1 MMMNM
6 DSIEWLNQDRFYSLQ
21 KQLNPSLDLLLY
33 SGCLEKI
40 LTMWIRKE
48 IVENFREINPSVS
61 SEKADFDILKQ
72 WCLEQWGMRLNELF
86 LERKDQLDLVSFR
99 LIRIENQ
106 GVALEVYHRLKEKE
120 SSFDSLAN
128 RFGVLSDQNKDTF
141 RKNKRMG
148 SLPIQLQNKVRTM
161 NPGDLSKPLQT
172 GSDYL
177 IIQVEQFEDAK
188 FTESLKD
195 KILLDQFS
203 SWSLTVVKNIRD
215 RLGSNDM

>member
-33 SGCLEKI
+33 SGCLDKI

-48 IVENFREINPSVS
+48 IVESYRAINPIESN
-61 SEKADFDILKQ
+61 EKADTDILKL
-72 WCLEQWGMRLNELF
+72 WCFEQWGVRLKELF

-128 RFGVLSDQNKDTF
+128 RFGVLSDQTKDTF

-148 SLPIQLQNKVRTM
+148 SLPIRLQNKVRTM
-161 NPGDLSKPLQT
+161 NLGDLSKPLHN

-188 FTESLKD
+188 FTESLK
-195 KILLDQFS
+195 IGRAH
-203 SWSLTVVKNIRD
+203 V
-215 RLGSNDM
+215 

>member
-1 MMMNM
+1 MMI
-6 DSIEWLNQDRFYSLQ
+6 DLHFTEWLNRGRFYSLQ
-21 KQLNPSLDLLLY
+21 QQLNPSLDLLLY
-33 SGCLEKI
+33 SGCLDKI

-48 IVENFREINPSVS
+48 IVESYRVTNPIESN
-61 SEKADFDILKQ
+61 EKADADILKL
-72 WCLEQWGMRLNELF
+72 WCFEQWGVRLKELF

-99 LIRIENQ
+99 LIRIENH

-161 NPGDLSKPLQT
+161 NLGDISKPLHT

-177 IIQVEQFEDAK
+177 IIQVEQFEGAK

-215 RLGSNDM
+215 RLESNDM